1 MASTI
6 FSKKKT
12 NKNSEFLKSCLRFE
26 ITKLLLI
33 LKFYK
38 YLLLSFINIIYY
50 YKMGKIELF
59 EIHIE
64 RPNRTY
70 FSGELIKGHL
80 LVKVSERLKINSLG
94 VLLKGS
100 GRVWWEETRSN
111 NSGYTNH
118 IITCSQEEEY
128 LHCNLVLMT
137 KQQNENECYL
147 EAGEQAYSF
156 QMQLPQ
162 NLPTSFE
169 HPHAR
174 VSYSLKGT
182 IDIPWAFDKT
192 VNLSFVVIGESDLNT
207 NPALRQPATG
217 SQVNTICCCCCKS
230 DPIIAKLSLPKSG
243 YVPGE
248 QLIFN
253 ASIDNK
259 SNYEMKST
267 SLKII
272 QYILCMTSSGS
283 RMFRSLVAEV
293 VSPKKIG
300 KNSYDEWNNVSV
312 TIPSVCPSS
321 RGTSKILDVYY
332 CAVLHVD
339 PYGPFSSFD
348 TSIPIVIGT
357 VPLMK

>member
-1 MASTI
+1 
-6 FSKKKT
+6 
-12 NKNSEFLKSCLRFE
+12 
-26 ITKLLLI
+26 
-33 LKFYK
+33 
-38 YLLLSFINIIYY
+38 
-50 YKMGKIELF
+50 MGKVELF
-59 EIHIE
+59 EIHVEKANGI
-64 RPNRTY
+64 Y

-80 LVKVSERLKINSLG
+80 LVRISERLKINNLR
-94 VLLKGS
+94 VLLKGQ
-100 GRVWWEETRSN
+100 GRVWWKESRN
-111 NSGYTNH
+111 NGKHTYTV
-118 IITCSQEEEY
+118 TYSEEEEY
-128 LHCNLVLMT
+128 LHCNIVLMT
-137 KQQNENECYL
+137 KQQNGNDCYL
-147 EAGEQAYSF
+147 ETGEQVFPF

-162 NLPTSFE
+162 ILPTSFE
-169 HPHAR
+169 HIHAR
-174 VSYSLKGT
+174 VRYSLKGT
-182 IDIPWAFDKT
+182 MDIPWAFDKT
-192 VNLSFVVIGESDLNT
+192 VNLSLTVIQQVDLNT
-207 NPALRQPATG
+207 NPLLRQPATG